1 MALSLGR
8 TLYNLTSRPK
18 AGADLQRPPRPSGRL
33 VWLHIPEPGLAR
45 GVLQLAHRL
54 IKDLNARV
62 LITCSQ
68 DIVEAQPGFIQQ
80 RPPMD
85 AVSDARA
92 FLEYWRPDLIFMAGG
107 EVRPAVL
114 LECAAR
120 KLPVVMVEARAPYLI
135 KGRDGWYPGLL
146 RSSLAVFRKI
156 LAIDELAAKAFR
168 RAGISQVE
176 TVGRMEEASAVLGY
190 HEPERAVLAE
200 MIATRPVWLAA
211 GVPKSEEA
219 AVIAAHRSALRLAHR
234 LLLIL
239 LPQEPARAAILAEQ
253 MEAKE
258 GWMVAQRGL
267 EQEPEADT
275 EVYIPDSVAEY
286 GLWYRLA
293 PITFMGG
300 TLLGDGC
307 ARNPMEPA
315 ALGSAILYGPRP
327 GEYGTMFGRLGAALA
342 ARAVGSPTDLGDALA
357 DLLSPDRAARL
368 AQAAWAV
375 ASDGVDVTDR
385 VVDLA
390 KEMLTNPHTN
400 GGG

>member
-1 MALSLGR
+1 MALSIGR
-8 TLYNLTSRPK
+8 TLYNLTARPQIG
-18 AGADLQRPPRPSGRL
+18 AGLVPPDRPLGKL
-33 VWLHIPEPGLAR
+33 IWLHAPDISFARGLA
-45 GVLQLAHRL
+45 QLALRL
-54 IKDLNARV
+54 LREVGAQV
-62 LITCSQ
+62 LITCPQHIESV
-68 DIVEAQPGFIQQ
+68 DPAVIQQ
-80 RPPMD
+80 RPPLD
-85 AVSDARA
+85 AAADARA
-92 FLEYWRPDLIFMAGG
+92 FLNHWHPDLILMAGG

-114 LECAAR
+114 LECADR
-120 KLPVVMVEARAPYLI
+120 KLPVLMVDARTPYLI

-146 RSSLAVFRKI
+146 RRSLGVFQQVLAV
-156 LAIDELAAKAFR
+156 DETSAKAFR
-168 RAGISQVE
+168 KMGLTQVQ
-176 TVGRMEEASAVLGY
+176 TTGRMEEASAALGY

-200 MIATRPVWLAA
+200 LIATRPVWLAA
-211 GVPKSEEA
+211 DVPKAEEA

-239 LPQEPARAAILAEQ
+239 VPQDPARAAPLAAQ
-253 MEAKE
+253 MENAE

-267 EQEPEADT
+267 EQEPEPET
-275 EVYIPDSVAEY
+275 EVYIPDSAAEY

-293 PITFMGG
+293 PVTFMGG

-327 GEYGTMFGRLGAALA
+327 GVHGTMFGRLGAALA

-385 VVDLA
+385 VIGLA
-390 KEMLTNPHTN
+390 AQMMAQKTN
-400 GGG
+400 GAS